1 MLINNAGYGIVGA
14 REETSDSELR
24 ASKFALERMSEALAA
39 ELAAFGIK
47 VLIVEPGAF
56 RTGEV
61 ASPVVGSAHKLKYS
75 LFYGVN
81 GKRLVGY
88 DNERGKGDHRHIED
102 RQERYVF
109 KTVELLMADFLADV
123 RRLRGE

>member
-1 MLINNAGYGIVGA
+1 MKAVLAFHDRQVLPDGA
-14 REETSDSELR
+14 L
-24 ASKFALERMSEALAA
+24 
-39 ELAAFGIK
+39 
-47 VLIVEPGAF
+47 VEM
-56 RTGEV
+56 TIWEV

-75 LFYGVN
+75 LFYGAN

-109 KTVELLMADFLADV
+109 KTVELLMVDFLADV
-123 RRLRGE
+123 RRLRGES